1 MIQLSSCAFKPMLHG
16 VPRIGQLHFIRVED
30 ILNICPDAFFIF
42 YFLTPP
48 NVGDSNLHG
57 YIIVFAMSV
66 FVVQLILCASLFIV
80 LTYTYVVF
88 DA

>member
-30 ILNICPDAFFIF
+30 ILNICPDARFIF

-48 NVGDSNLHG
+48 NVGDNKLHG

-66 FVVQLILCASLFIV
+66 FAVQLILCALIYCV
-80 LTYTYVVF
+80 I
-88 DA
+88 